1 MAMKELTNKEMEL
14 MEILWSKPQGLTMRE
29 LYDLLPEPRT
39 HFNTVSTFIRRL
51 EEEKFVKHEAIGG
64 RLFRYLAAIS
74 RMDYEKREQDSFLNR
89 FFKGSHMAFVRH
101 LVEEEKISKE
111 ELQELME
118 LIHNS

>member
-64 RLFRYLAAIS
+64 RLFRYLAAIC

>member
-1 MAMKELTNKEMEL
+1 
-14 MEILWSKPQGLTMRE
+14 MRE

>member
-1 MAMKELTNKEMEL
+1 MKELTNKEMEL
-14 MEILWSKPQGLTMRE
+14 MEILWSNPQGLTMRE

-74 RMDYEKREQDSFLNR
+74 RMEYEKREQDSFLNR

-101 LVEEEKISKE
+101 LVKEEKISKAELE
-111 ELQELME
+111 ELID
-118 LIHNS
+118 LINDEQ